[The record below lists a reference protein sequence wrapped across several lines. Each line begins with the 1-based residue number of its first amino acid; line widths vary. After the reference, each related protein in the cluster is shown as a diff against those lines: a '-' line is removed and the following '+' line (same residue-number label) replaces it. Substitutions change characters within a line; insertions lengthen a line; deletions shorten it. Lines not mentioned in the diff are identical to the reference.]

1 MKIHRIPELRPRA
14 IVRIGGF
21 TMTELLVAT
30 ALSTLVIAMVIL
42 SHLFGLRVF
51 NLTVTKLKA
60 SQSARAALNQVRED
74 VRTAQSLVVGTG
86 NSAGFSNLPANTIRQ
101 GNALQIYTTNT
112 TNIFIRYYM
121 DLADQTLKRITSS
134 GGAPQLVAAH
144 LTNQIAF
151 RAETYTGAFMTND
164 LEVRLI
170 RMSLEFKQW
179 DLPPNGAG
187 QQPYYDYYQ
196 LHTRIARRTH

>member
-1 MKIHRIPELRPRA
+1 MKMQGLQGLRSQSNLQN
-14 IVRIGGF
+14 GGF

-30 ALSTLVIAMVIL
+30 VLSTTVIAMVIL
-42 SHLFGLRVF
+42 AHLFGLRVF
-51 NLTVTKLKA
+51 NLTVTKLRA

-74 VRTAQSLVVGTG
+74 VRTAQTLVVGTG
-86 NSAGFSNLPANTIRQ
+86 NSAGFSNLPANTMRQ
-101 GNALQIYTTNT
+101 GNALQIYTTNS

-121 DLADQTLKRITSS
+121 DATDQTLKRITSS
-134 GGAPQLVAAH
+134 GGAPQQVAAH

-151 RAETYTGAFMTND
+151 RAETYTGTIMTND
-164 LEVRLI
+164 INVRVV